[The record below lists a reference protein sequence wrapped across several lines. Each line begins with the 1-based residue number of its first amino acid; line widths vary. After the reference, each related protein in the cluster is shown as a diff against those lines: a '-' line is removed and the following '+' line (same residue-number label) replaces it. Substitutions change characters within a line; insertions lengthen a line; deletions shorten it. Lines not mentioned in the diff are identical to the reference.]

1 MSFLTNVLNL
11 LPRILPQQPSQP
23 VQPPSQSQSDSG
35 AGQSPFANDQ
45 FQSVEQLLQKML
57 ASQSQ
62 DDGFSPSSSAAAP
75 SSSASSASSAGGF
88 SQDQLDALTQA
99 VSQMLG
105 SQQAAQQA
113 QAPAQSALPTST
125 AQSSDPVSSSSSTGN
140 GPGADRIRRT
150 IDQMDPQHA
159 ARYQPRGVRGTPGRT
174 TYCNVFAQ
182 DFMHQV
188 GVPRQNTPT
197 GNANNMNRWLNNQGP
212 QHGWHQVSAAE
223 AQRAA
228 NNGQVVLASQN
239 NPNGPHGHVAVVRP
253 GSTDGVHIAQAGGHN
268 YNDAPV
274 SRGFGRRAP
283 QYFVYDGQTNGA
295 RQSPPATTPSTTAP
309 STNPSTQNQAP
320 ATQSPVQGPSS
331 PTGQPLNLHDQFSS
345 PDSTLSVAI
354 GNAEGNR
361 TVNGGRTR
369 SYGGHTDPGN
379 HAHNRGTFSYQG
391 PGATTPEQADQIQ
404 LRRLQGQIPAYTQ
417 AAQRAGL
424 DPNNPRLQA
433 AYFDLWNQSP
443 RMAGRFLQR
452 MGQTLGNQPL
462 TPQSIAAAR
471 TNAAYDDQG
480 RFTSTGLHTPQR
492 AAADQ
497 LRRENAL
504 EAVLRARGVV

>member
-1 MSFLTNVLNL
+1 MSFLTNVLSL
-11 LPRILPQQPSQP
+11 LPKIIPQPSTSSADQVSQPSQA
-23 VQPPSQSQSDSG
+23 QSDTS
-35 AGQSPFANDQ
+35 AAQNPFDQDQ
-45 FQSVEQLLQKML
+45 FEELVKSLLGQGEDSFGAQS
-57 ASQSQ
+57 AIGSQ
-62 DDGFSPSSSAAAP
+62 
-75 SSSASSASSAGGF
+75 
-88 SQDQLDALTQA
+88 
-99 VSQMLG
+99 LG

-113 QAPAQSALPTST
+113 QLAQQNQAAAPTSDSFAPTST
-125 AQSSDPVSSSSSTGN
+125 SAAASN

-159 ARYQPRGVRGTPGRT
+159 SRYQPRGVRGTPGRT

-182 DFMHQV
+182 DFMRQV
-188 GVPRQNTPT
+188 GVPRNNMPT

-253 GSTDGVHIAQAGGHN
+253 GSTNGVHIAQAGGHN

-283 QYFVYDGQTNGA
+283 QYFVYDGNTTGA
-295 RQSPPATTPSTTAP
+295 RQTPPSSTSPSTTAP
-309 STNPSTQNQAP
+309 QTQGPSTQNQAP
-320 ATQSPVQGPSS
+320 ATQTQSPVQGPAS
-331 PTGQPLNLHDQFSS
+331 TTRGQLNLQDQFSS

-379 HAHNRGTFSYQG
+379 GAHNRGTFSYQG
-391 PGATTPEQADQIQ
+391 RGASTPEQADQIQ
-404 LRRLQGQIPAYTQ
+404 LRRLQGQIPAYQ
-417 AAQRAGL
+417 AAAQRAGL

-433 AYFDLWNQSP
+433 AYFDLYNQSP

-452 MGQTLGNQPL
+452 MGTQLGGREL
-462 TPQSIAAAR
+462 TPENLAR
-471 TNAAYDDQG
+471 ARANASFDDRG
-480 RFTSTGLHTPQR
+480 RFTSTGLHTPER
-492 AAADQ
+492 AYRDQ
-497 LRRENAL
+497 LRRENAM
-504 EAVLRARGVV
+504 EAVLRARGAV